1 MLPTMHDTAR
11 RPILEVKDLGV
22 TARKTTILNGVNM
35 RLYDSEILGIVGPSG
50 AGKSTLL
57 RAINRLLELQPG
69 YSTSGSILLHG
80 KEILSRSVDPDAL
93 RERIGMIFQQPTVF
107 PASIAENVLFG
118 AKRLRKLPRSER
130 AALVESSL
138 RAAALWDEVKDRL
151 KDSARRLSIGQ
162 QQRLCLARTIATDPE
177 IVLMD
182 EPTSALDPK
191 ASEAVEAGILSMKS
205 SRSVIIVT
213 HNLEQARR
221 LTDWIACLCTDNGHG
236 EVLESACCDAFFASD
251 TCQRVFSSLESAIPV
266 LPDRLPPISSKK

>member
-1 MLPTMHDTAR
+1 MSET
-11 RPILEVKDLGV
+11 ILEIKNLEVN
-22 TARKTTILNGVNM
+22 ARKKRILSDINM
-35 RLYDSEILGIVGPSG
+35 TLQQGQVLGIIGPSG

-69 YSTSGSILLHG
+69 YSVNGSILLHG
-80 KEILSRSVDPDAL
+80 EEILGRSVNPDTL

-107 PASIAENVLFG
+107 PTSIAENVLFG

-130 AALVESSL
+130 AELIETTLKS
-138 RAAALWDEVKDRL
+138 AALWDEVKDRL

-162 QQRLCLARTIATDPE
+162 QQRLCLARTLATDPE

-213 HNLEQARR
+213 HNIDQARR
-221 LTDWIACLCTDNGHG
+221 LTDWTTSI
-236 EVLESACCDAFFASD
+236 SAEQGYGTVEDSAATS
-251 TCQRVFSSLESAIPV
+251 TYFSTR
-266 LPDRLPPISSKK
+266 D

>member
-1 MLPTMHDTAR
+1 MHNTAKK
-11 RPILEVKDLGV
+11 PILEIRDLGV
-22 TARKTTILNGVNM
+22 KARKTRILSGVNM
-35 RLYDSEILGIVGPSG
+35 RLHQDEVLGIVGPSG

-69 YSTSGSILLHG
+69 YSVSGSILLHG
-80 KEILSRSVDPDAL
+80 EEILSSSVDPDSL
-93 RERIGMIFQQPTVF
+93 RERIGMIFQQPTIF

-138 RAAALWDEVKDRL
+138 RSAALWDEVKDRL

-191 ASEAVEAGILSMKS
+191 ASEAVETGILSMKS

-213 HNLEQARR
+213 HNLDQARR
-221 LTDWIACLCTDNGHG
+221 LTDWVACLCTDNGHG
-236 EVLESACCDAFFASD
+236 EVLESACCDAFFSSE
-251 TCQRVFSSLESAIPV
+251 TCQRVFSNLESTPATLPTNIPA
-266 LPDRLPPISSKK
+266 LTKFSPE

>member
-1 MLPTMHDTAR
+1 MPKTSKK
-11 RPILEVKDLGV
+11 ILLEIGNLSV
-22 TARKTTILNGVNM
+22 TARKTPILSGVNM
-35 RLYDSEILGIVGPSG
+35 RLYQSEVLGIVGPSG

-69 YSTSGSILLHG
+69 YRTSGSIRLHG
-80 KEILSRSVDPDAL
+80 EEILSPTVDPDSL

-107 PASIAENVLFG
+107 PTSISENVLFG
-118 AKRLRKLPRSER
+118 AKRLRKLPRTQR
-130 AALVESSL
+130 TALVESSL

-191 ASEAVEAGILSMKS
+191 AAEAVEAGILSMKS

-213 HNLEQARR
+213 HNLDQARR
-221 LTDWIACLCTDNGHG
+221 LTDWVACLCTDSGHG
-236 EVLESACCDAFFASD
+236 QILESACCDAFFSSD
-251 TCQRVFSSLESAIPV
+251 ACHRVFSNLESTPTS
-266 LPDRLPPISSKK
+266 LPSRLPPILSNKKE